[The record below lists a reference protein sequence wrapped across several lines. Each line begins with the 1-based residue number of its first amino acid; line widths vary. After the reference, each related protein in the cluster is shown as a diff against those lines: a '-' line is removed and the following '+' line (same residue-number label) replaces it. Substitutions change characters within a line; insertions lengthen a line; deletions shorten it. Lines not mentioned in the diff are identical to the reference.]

1 MPKPKKM
8 QLFQSLSGFQVRCN
22 LISDRPVRCQ
32 MGCFNPYRVFKFA
45 ATWGMKHI
53 DLLRS
58 PVSIPIGF
66 SSSLQHAFAFF
77 VIFPGFRVS
86 IPIGFSSSLQQ
97 EILKWPNGT
106 PNIVSIPIGFS
117 SSLQRYMRLDKSQ
130 GDIKFQ
136 SLSGFQVRCNLRI
149 RIGISAA
156 SLVSIPIGFS
166 SSLQQRTVPGGHSLS
181 QPFQSLSGFQV
192 RCNKISV
199 CVLH

>member
-53 DLLRS
+53 ERLRRS
-58 PVSIPIGF
+58 VSIPIGF

-166 SSLQQRTVPGGHSLS
+166 SSLQPISW
-181 QPFQSLSGFQV
+181 SG
-192 RCNKISV
+192 
-199 CVLH
+199 